1 MQDVILENIWPN
13 WHIEALIE
21 KGSFGAVYKARR
33 TGVGFDHAFYSAV
46 KVIRVP
52 ADDGEIRGLLADGMS
67 REQVAAYYESALKGL
82 VGEIEL
88 MESLKGS
95 PNIVTIEDYEVR
107 KNADGIGWTIY
118 IRMELLKNLNQY
130 RTEHPTTVDDVV
142 RLGIHI
148 CSALEYC
155 ARKQIVHRDI
165 KPDNIFVNEFGD
177 FKLGDFGIA
186 RHLEMTAA
194 HLSQKGTS
202 NYMAPEIYRG
212 EAYNGSVDIYSLGI
226 VMYRLLNKGRLP
238 FMPPYPKPISYED
251 SENAMSRRL
260 NGEPL
265 PEPATGGK
273 LLADIVRRAC
283 SADVNFRYATAAQ
296 MKNDLYQWKN
306 LGVRQATVP
315 NVMNRG
321 PAPSGPNFTYNNQ
334 GAGMPFDQALP
345 GEQGRQ
351 SSYGSFGTPQMSGG
365 PGMGQSAGGVK
376 KKKSM
381 ALPITLGCILGVLVL
396 GVVLFLTVP
405 VNGYETLFDQMRYRM
420 SDTDSRFNYAMD
432 RGEQAYTE
440 GDYEEALYF
449 FEDRA
454 LAEKP
459 RSLEGWIALMQ
470 VHTGNP
476 ASPEDVKWENL
487 ISDLEAVGRL
497 DAQPDGSDS
506 QDIINCVNACLD
518 AQGEGL
524 LQSINQGDTQNAQ
537 AQVTAFFQKYQQ
549 CTDAVAG
556 KVDCGSDN
564 ARWYLS
570 FFDTLSGI
578 SGCEEYAAQLLTE
591 GYGKYPEDTQLAD
604 RQAQVDQAKLA
615 MAYEGINDA
624 LSEGDFDTAY
634 SLAGEM
640 EETMDPEAYENL
652 VGSIDYIQERTELL
666 ESLQSMLNAGDY
678 DGVARRIRE
687 DAQGG
692 IAACY
697 LVDGVYTESVS
708 EGSALLYDNNG
719 LYYGEIRDNERYGS
733 GFQLKYYSDGSYQL
747 LDGNWD
753 GNANGQCTYTWWSG
767 DGTRAVVTGNFTD
780 GYEDGTMSITWDQDG
795 QTWTATYT
803 SDMGTYTEIQKDESG
818 ASIYAIAYDSAGN
831 SSWWSTTELSGNG
844 CFIN

>member
-13 WHIEALIE
+13 WHIEALIG

-33 TGVGFDHAFYSAV
+33 AGVGFDHAFYSAV

-67 REQVAAYYESALKGL
+67 REQVAAYYESALRGL

-130 RTEHPTTVDDVV
+130 RTEHPMTVDDIV

-212 EAYNGSVDIYSLGI
+212 EPYNGSVDIYSLGI
-226 VMYRLLNKGRLP
+226 VMYRLLNRGRLP
-238 FMPPYPKPISYED
+238 FMPPYPNPITYED
-251 SENAMSRRL
+251 SENAMARRL

-265 PEPATGGK
+265 PEPSAGGK

-283 SADVNFRYATAAQ
+283 SADVNFRYATPTQ
-296 MKNDLYQWKN
+296 MKADLYQWKN
-306 LGVRQATVP
+306 LGVAQATVP
-315 NVMNRG
+315 NVMNEGVNRG
-321 PAPSGPNFTYNNQ
+321 PAPSGPNFTYNGQRSADHQ
-334 GAGMPFDQALP
+334 G
-345 GEQGRQ
+345 
-351 SSYGSFGTPQMSGG
+351 
-365 PGMGQSAGGVK
+365 SAGVSGQPVEGRPGPVPSPK
-376 KKKSM
+376 VQEGRKKSM
-381 ALPITLGCILGVLVL
+381 ALPITLGCILGV
-396 GVVLFLTVP
+396 VVLAAILFFTVP
-405 VNGYETLFDQMRYRM
+405 VNGYETLFDQTRYRL
-420 SDTDSRFNYAMD
+420 SDADGRFDYAMA
-432 RGEQAYTE
+432 RGEKAYSE
-440 GDYEEALYF
+440 GDYKQATYF
-449 FEDRA
+449 YEDRA
-454 LAEKP
+454 LVEKP

-470 VHTGNP
+470 VHTGDP
-476 ASPEDVKWENL
+476 DASEDGKWNNL
-487 ISDLEAVGRL
+487 IHDLEAVGKL
-497 DAQPDGSDS
+497 NAQPDASDS
-506 QDIINCVNACLD
+506 QDIVQCVNTCLD
-518 AQGEGL
+518 AQGEAL
-524 LQSINQGDTQNAQ
+524 LESLNQGDTQDAQ
-537 AQVTAFFQKYQQ
+537 AQVTAFFQKYRQ
-549 CTDAVAG
+549 CTDAVAQ
-556 KVDCGSDN
+556 KVDCASDN
-564 ARWYLS
+564 ARWYVS
-570 FFDTLSGI
+570 FYDVLSGV
-578 SGCEEYAAQLLTE
+578 SGCEEYAVQLLAE
-591 GYGKYPEDTQLAD
+591 GYEKYPDNTQLAD

-624 LSEGDFDTAY
+624 LAEGDFDTAY

-640 EETMDPEAYENL
+640 EATMDPENYENL
-652 VGSIDYIQERTELL
+652 VGSIDYIKDRTELL
-666 ESLQSMLNAGDY
+666 QSFQSMMDAGDY
-678 DGVARRIRE
+678 DGIARRIKE
-687 DAQGG
+687 DANGG

-697 LVDGVYTESVS
+697 LADGVYAESVS
-708 EGSALLYDNNG
+708 EGTVLLYDNNG
-719 LYYGEIRDNERYGS
+719 LYYGEIRDNKRYGK
-733 GFQLKYYSDGSYQL
+733 GFQLKYYSDGSYEL
-747 LDGNWD
+747 LDGTWD
-753 GNANGQCTYTWWSG
+753 GNANGQCTYTWWGG

-780 GYEDGTMSITWDQDG
+780 GYEDGTMTITWDRDG
-795 QTWTATYT
+795 ETWTATYP
-803 SDMGTYTEIQKDESG
+803 SDMGTYTQIQKDENG

-831 SSWWSTTELSGNG
+831 SSWWSTTKLSGNG